1 MTILNQPTDGLPSVL
16 VALWR
21 AVVAYGPV
29 SEERLLSLCAPS
41 TVVGDKPTKARQTLT
56 RWKQLGMFT
65 IDTGDRVDLT
75 PEFQSVSLNDIDD
88 FRRAVLRLVLSDA
101 NNTALT
107 SDKESESEA
116 SLASDFTRAASW
128 VLAQDAFAMP
138 ATAARADALQGEQ
151 GVVPRPFTNDTRWQ
165 GLVEWATFCG
175 LALSTART
183 FIPNP
188 AFAIRAVLG
197 AVFEGSKDL
206 PQDAFL
212 VRLASTLPVVDGG
225 AYRAIVDATI
235 ARPWRKFSGNELS
248 VSLSLALQQLEA
260 SGDLIL
266 ESRSDAPQRRLL
278 GAGGREV
285 RTFSHII
292 RAGVRS

>member
-1 MTILNQPTDGLPSVL
+1 MTILNQATDGLPSVL

-29 SEERLLSLCAPS
+29 TEDRLLSLCAPP
-41 TVVGDKPTKARQTLT
+41 TVVGDKPIKARQTFT
-56 RWKQLGMFT
+56 RWKQLGMFA
-65 IDTGDRVDLT
+65 IGTGDRVDLT
-75 PEFQSVSLNDIDD
+75 PEFRFVKFDD
-88 FRRAVLRLVLSDA
+88 TDGFRRAVLRLVLSDS
-101 NNTALT
+101 NNATLK
-107 SDKESESEA
+107 SDKDSESEA

-128 VLAQDAFAMP
+128 VLAQDSFAMP
-138 ATAARADALQGEQ
+138 ATAARVDALQGEQ
-151 GVVPRPFTNDTRWQ
+151 GVVPRPFINDTRWQ

-175 LALSTART
+175 LAVSIART
-183 FIPNP
+183 FVPNP

-212 VRLASTLPVVDGG
+212 VRLASALPVVDGG
-225 AYRAIVDATI
+225 AYREIVDATI
-235 ARPWRKFSGNELS
+235 ARPWRTCSANELS

-285 RTFSHII
+285 RIFSHII
-292 RAGVRS
+292 RADIRS